1 MRGECG
7 VVEGEG
13 EYAMY
18 RPDAIL
24 FLFLLLLTH
33 SLLLR
38 QRRDLAGQL
47 DAMAAAAA
55 GEEEE
60 EEGGGG

>member
-18 RPDAIL
+18 RPDDMPASCSRCSPSFPRKI
-24 FLFLLLLTH
+24 
-33 SLLLR
+33 SS
-38 QRRDLAGQL
+38 RRVSARALI
-47 DAMAAAAA
+47 AA
-55 GEEEE
+55 EW
-60 EEGGGG
+60 